1 MKPAILIDDTTVNR
15 ISYYHLVL
23 FVIALPFDLFY
34 SEIILISFGIHT
46 LIHIQ
51 KGAIKNIFS
60 KPVLMLA
67 AIYLLGLAAILYSPD
82 KTEGINVATRQLAIL
97 IVPVLFAL
105 NGLDLEKYKMDLI
118 IIFGCTC
125 TLTILYLY
133 ADAVYTIYHLKLP
146 FSSLFTGSFINHNFS
161 RPIQIHATYLSLYT
175 TFSLL
180 AFLYVILKNKNV
192 KQRWIYIVAAI
203 ILSAGMLQLSSRAV
217 FIAFLLVFN
226 CIFPFFLFRGR
237 SRLFF
242 FIAATLISAV
252 TLTIIFSTD
261 SFKERYISE
270 LKTDLTENNKIIEDA
285 EPRLTRWAAI
295 LELIKS
301 SPVIGYGT
309 GSEKELL
316 KEKFFEKKLFT
327 SYLHEF
333 NAHNEYLSFLIKTGL
348 IGLALFIYVLY
359 IGFKTAVQ
367 RRDILFLNFMVLIV
381 TVGVSEN
388 FLDVNKGI
396 FFFSF
401 FFSVFL
407 FRSKEQR
414 EVNTDLLTVKTGNP
428 NKLLYV

>member
-1 MKPAILIDDTTVNR
+1 
-15 ISYYHLVL
+15 
-23 FVIALPFDLFY
+23 
-34 SEIILISFGIHT
+34 
-46 LIHIQ
+46 
-51 KGAIKNIFS
+51 
-60 KPVLMLA
+60 
-67 AIYLLGLAAILYSPD
+67 
-82 KTEGINVATRQLAIL
+82 
-97 IVPVLFAL
+97 
-105 NGLDLEKYKMDLI
+105 
-118 IIFGCTC
+118 
-125 TLTILYLY
+125 
-133 ADAVYTIYHLKLP
+133 
-146 FSSLFTGSFINHNFS
+146 
-161 RPIQIHATYLSLYT
+161 
-175 TFSLL
+175 
-180 AFLYVILKNKNV
+180 
-192 KQRWIYIVAAI
+192 
-203 ILSAGMLQLSSRAV
+203 
-217 FIAFLLVFN
+217 
-226 CIFPFFLFRGR
+226 
-237 SRLFF
+237 
-242 FIAATLISAV
+242 LISAA

-270 LKTDLTENNKIIEDA
+270 LKTDLTENNKIIENA

-348 IGLALFIYVLY
+348 IGLALFLYVLY
-359 IGFKTAVQ
+359 VGFATALQ

-407 FRSKEQR
+407 FRGKEQK
-414 EVNTDLLTVKTGNP
+414 EVNTDLLAVKTGNP
-428 NKLLYV
+428 NQLLYV